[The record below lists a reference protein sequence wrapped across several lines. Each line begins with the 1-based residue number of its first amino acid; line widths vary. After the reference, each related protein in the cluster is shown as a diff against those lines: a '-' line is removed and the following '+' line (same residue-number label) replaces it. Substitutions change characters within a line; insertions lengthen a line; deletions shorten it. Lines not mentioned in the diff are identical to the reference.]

1 MGCPRVGAS
10 LVSRRHPADA
20 DPTQRPDQ
28 RGAQSRQIGARIR
41 PHMSRRGRVSRAR
54 EGAAGTMSQSRM
66 RGLGR
71 GLEALIPMSRDGGA
85 LVPQMIA
92 VDQIRPSHQQVRTR
106 FDAEPLGELAESIRL
121 HGVLQPLLV
130 RRLPDGYELI
140 AGERR
145 WRAARLAG
153 LTSVPAV
160 VRSDAG
166 NDEQLVLGL
175 IENLQ
180 REDLDPVEEAHGLR
194 RLTEEFGLTHD
205 EVAQR
210 IGKHR
215 VSVSQSLRLLNGCSA
230 IQSSVAAG
238 VISAGHARALIALES
253 QGAQEHGLKVV
264 VARHLSV
271 RQAENWVRTYKPRR
285 RRPTDASAELRAL
298 AAALETKLGV
308 PTKIAGSMNR
318 GQLEIRYSSREELER
333 VCAKLVK

>member
-1 MGCPRVGAS
+1 
-10 LVSRRHPADA
+10 
-20 DPTQRPDQ
+20 
-28 RGAQSRQIGARIR
+28 
-41 PHMSRRGRVSRAR
+41 
-54 EGAAGTMSQSRM
+54 MSQPRL

-71 GLEALIPMSRDGGA
+71 GLEALIPMSREGDA

-130 RRLPDGYELI
+130 RRLADGYELI

-153 LTSVPAV
+153 LTAVPAV

-180 REDLDPVEEAHGLR
+180 RADLDPIEEAHGLR
-194 RLTEEFGLTHD
+194 RLTEEFGLTHE
-205 EVAQR
+205 EVAQK

-215 VSVSQSLRLLNGCSA
+215 VSVTQSLRLLAACPA
-230 IQSSVAAG
+230 IQSAVAAG
-238 VISAGHARALIALES
+238 VVSAGHARALVALDG

-264 VARHLSV
+264 IARHLSV

-285 RRPTDASAELRAL
+285 KQRVDSTAELRAL
-298 AAALETKLGV
+298 GAGIESKLGL
-308 PTKIAGSMNR
+308 PMKLTGSLNR
-318 GQLEIRYSSREELER
+318 GKIELRYSSHEELER
-333 VCAKLVK
+333 VCAKLLS

>member
-1 MGCPRVGAS
+1 
-10 LVSRRHPADA
+10 
-20 DPTQRPDQ
+20 
-28 RGAQSRQIGARIR
+28 
-41 PHMSRRGRVSRAR
+41 
-54 EGAAGTMSQSRM
+54 MSQSRL

-71 GLEALIPMSRDGGA
+71 GLEALIPMSRNGEVM
-85 LVPQMIA
+85 VPQMIA

-106 FDAEPLGELAESIRL
+106 FDAEPLGELSESIRL

-160 VRSDAG
+160 VRNDAG

-180 REDLDPVEEAHGLR
+180 RTDLDPVEEARGLQ
-194 RLTEEFGLTHD
+194 RLTEEFGLTHE

-215 VSVSQSLRLLNGCSA
+215 VSVTQSLRLLAGCPAVQSA
-230 IQSSVAAG
+230 VASS
-238 VISAGHARALIALES
+238 VISAGHARALVALEGQS
-253 QGAQEHGLKVV
+253 AQEHGLKVV
-264 VARHLSV
+264 IARHLSV
-271 RQAENWVRTYKPRR
+271 RQTENWVRTYRPRRKPRVDS
-285 RRPTDASAELRAL
+285 TAELRAI
-298 AAALETKLGV
+298 ASDIEQKLGL
-308 PTKIAGSMNR
+308 PIKFTGSLNR
-318 GQLEIRYSSREELER
+318 GKIELRYSSREELER
-333 VCAKLVK
+333 VCAKLVS

>member
-1 MGCPRVGAS
+1 
-10 LVSRRHPADA
+10 
-20 DPTQRPDQ
+20 
-28 RGAQSRQIGARIR
+28 
-41 PHMSRRGRVSRAR
+41 
-54 EGAAGTMSQSRM
+54 MSQSRL

-71 GLEALIPMSRDGGA
+71 GLEALIPMSREGEA

-130 RRLPDGYELI
+130 RKLSDGYELI

-153 LTSVPAV
+153 LTAVPAV

-180 REDLDPVEEAHGLR
+180 RADLDPIEEARGLR
-194 RLTEEFGLTHD
+194 RLTEEFGLTHE

-215 VSVSQSLRLLNGCSA
+215 VSVTQSLRLLASCPA
-230 IQSSVAAG
+230 IQSAVAAG
-238 VISAGHARALIALES
+238 IISAGHARALVALEG
-253 QGAQEHGLKVV
+253 QAAQEHGLKVV
-264 VARHLSV
+264 IARHLSV
-271 RQAENWVRTYKPRR
+271 RQAENWVRTYRPRR
-285 RRPTDASAELRAL
+285 KQRVDSTAELRAIGSGI
-298 AAALETKLGV
+298 ESKLGL
-308 PTKIAGSMNR
+308 PMKLTGSLNR
-318 GQLEIRYSSREELER
+318 GKIELRYSSREELER
-333 VCAKLVK
+333 VCAKLLS

>member
-1 MGCPRVGAS
+1 
-10 LVSRRHPADA
+10 
-20 DPTQRPDQ
+20 
-28 RGAQSRQIGARIR
+28 
-41 PHMSRRGRVSRAR
+41 
-54 EGAAGTMSQSRM
+54 MSQPRL

-71 GLEALIPMSRDGGA
+71 GLEALIPMSRDGEA

-130 RRLPDGYELI
+130 RKLSDGFELI

-153 LTSVPAV
+153 LTTVPAV

-180 REDLDPVEEAHGLR
+180 RADLDPIEEARGLR
-194 RLTEEFGLTHD
+194 RLTEEFGLTHE

-215 VSVSQSLRLLNGCSA
+215 VSVTQSLRLLAGCPA
-230 IQSSVAAG
+230 IQSAVAAG
-238 VISAGHARALIALES
+238 IISAGHARALVALEG
-253 QGAQEHGLKVV
+253 QTAQEHGLKVV
-264 VARHLSV
+264 IARHLSV
-271 RQAENWVRTYKPRR
+271 RQAENWVRTYRPRR
-285 RRPTDASAELRAL
+285 KQRVDSTAELRAIG
-298 AAALETKLGV
+298 AGIEAKLGL
-308 PTKIAGSMNR
+308 PMKLTGSLNR
-318 GQLEIRYSSREELER
+318 GKIELRYSSHEELER
-333 VCAKLVK
+333 VCAKLLS

>member
-1 MGCPRVGAS
+1 
-10 LVSRRHPADA
+10 
-20 DPTQRPDQ
+20 
-28 RGAQSRQIGARIR
+28 
-41 PHMSRRGRVSRAR
+41 
-54 EGAAGTMSQSRM
+54 MSQSRL

-71 GLEALIPMSRDGGA
+71 GLEALIPMSREGEA

-130 RRLPDGYELI
+130 RRLSDGYELI

-153 LTSVPAV
+153 LTAVPAV
-160 VRSDAG
+160 VRREAG

-180 REDLDPVEEAHGLR
+180 RADLDSIEEARGLR
-194 RLTEEFGLTHD
+194 RLTEEFGLTHE

-215 VSVSQSLRLLNGCSA
+215 VSVTQSLRLLASCPA
-230 IQSSVAAG
+230 IQSAVAAG
-238 VISAGHARALIALES
+238 IISAGHARALVALEG
-253 QGAQEHGLKVV
+253 QAAQEHGLKVV
-264 VARHLSV
+264 IARHLSV
-271 RQAENWVRTYKPRR
+271 RQAENWVRTYRPRR
-285 RRPTDASAELRAL
+285 KQRVDSTAELRAIG
-298 AAALETKLGV
+298 AGIESKLGL
-308 PTKIAGSMNR
+308 PMKLTGSLNR
-318 GQLEIRYSSREELER
+318 GKIELRYSSREELER
-333 VCAKLVK
+333 VCAKLLS

>member
-1 MGCPRVGAS
+1 
-10 LVSRRHPADA
+10 
-20 DPTQRPDQ
+20 
-28 RGAQSRQIGARIR
+28 
-41 PHMSRRGRVSRAR
+41 
-54 EGAAGTMSQSRM
+54 MSQSRM

-71 GLEALIPMSRDGGA
+71 GLEALIPMSREGET

-121 HGVLQPLLV
+121 QGVLQPLLV
-130 RRLPDGYELI
+130 RKLSDGYELI

-160 VRSDAG
+160 VRGDTG

-180 REDLDPVEEAHGLR
+180 RSDLDPIEEARGLR

-215 VSVSQSLRLLNGCSA
+215 VSVTHSLRLLAGCPA
-230 IQSSVAAG
+230 IQSAVAAG
-238 VISAGHARALIALES
+238 VISAGHARALVALAG
-253 QGAQEHGLKVV
+253 QPAQEHGLKVV
-264 VARHLSV
+264 IARRLSV
-271 RQAENWVRTYKPRR
+271 RQAENWVRTY
-285 RRPTDASAELRAL
+285 RPSRKQRTDSTAELRAV
-298 AAALETKLGV
+298 AADIESRLGLPIKLTG
-308 PTKIAGSMNR
+308 TLNR
-318 GQLEIRYSSREELER
+318 GKIELRYSSREELER
-333 VCAKLVK
+333 VCAKLVS

>member
-1 MGCPRVGAS
+1 MK
-10 LVSRRHPADA
+10 
-20 DPTQRPDQ
+20 Q
-28 RGAQSRQIGARIR
+28 
-41 PHMSRRGRVSRAR
+41 
-54 EGAAGTMSQSRM
+54 RM

-71 GLEALIPMSRDGGA
+71 GLDALIPMSRDGDA
-85 LVPQMIA
+85 MVPQMIA

-106 FDAEPLGELAESIRL
+106 FDAEPLGELAESIRR

-130 RRLPDGYELI
+130 RRLQDGYELI

-153 LTSVPAV
+153 LTAVPAV

-166 NDEQLVLGL
+166 NDAQLVLGL

-180 REDLDPVEEAHGLR
+180 RSDLDPIEEAGGLK
-194 RLTEEFGLTHD
+194 RLTEEFGLTHE

-215 VSVSQSLRLLNGCSA
+215 VSVSQSLRLLNGCAA

-253 QGAQEHGLKVV
+253 QAAQEHGLKVV
-264 VARHLSV
+264 VARRLSV
-271 RQAENWVRTYKPRR
+271 RQTENWVRTYKPRR
-285 RRPTDASAELRAL
+285 RPRTDGSAELRAL
-298 AAALETKLGV
+298 AADVEASLGI
-308 PTKIAGSMNR
+308 PSRISGSMNR
-318 GQLEIRYSSREELER
+318 GKVELRYSSREELQR
-333 VCAKLVK
+333 VCAKLVQ

>member
-1 MGCPRVGAS
+1 
-10 LVSRRHPADA
+10 
-20 DPTQRPDQ
+20 
-28 RGAQSRQIGARIR
+28 
-41 PHMSRRGRVSRAR
+41 
-54 EGAAGTMSQSRM
+54 MSQSRL

-71 GLEALIPMSRDGGA
+71 GLEALIPMSRDGEVM
-85 LVPQMIA
+85 VPQMIA

-106 FDAEPLGELAESIRL
+106 FDAEPLGELSESIRL

-153 LTSVPAV
+153 LSSVPAV
-160 VRSDAG
+160 VRNDAG

-180 REDLDPVEEAHGLR
+180 RTDLDPVEEARGLR

-205 EVAQR
+205 EVARR

-215 VSVSQSLRLLNGCSA
+215 VSVTQSLRLLAAGTAVQSA
-230 IQSSVAAG
+230 VASG
-238 VISAGHARALIALES
+238 VISAGHARALIALEG
-253 QGAQEHGLKVV
+253 QAGQEHGLKVV

-271 RQAENWVRTYKPRR
+271 RQTENWVRTYRPRR
-285 RRPTDASAELRAL
+285 KQRVDSTAELRAI
-298 AAALETKLGV
+298 AGDIESKLGL
-308 PTKIAGSMNR
+308 PIKLTGSLNR
-318 GQLEIRYSSREELER
+318 GKIELRYSSREELER
-333 VCAKLVK
+333 VCAKLVS

>member
-1 MGCPRVGAS
+1 MK
-10 LVSRRHPADA
+10 
-20 DPTQRPDQ
+20 QR
-28 RGAQSRQIGARIR
+28 I
-41 PHMSRRGRVSRAR
+41 
-54 EGAAGTMSQSRM
+54 

-71 GLEALIPMSRDGGA
+71 GLDALIPMSREGEA
-85 LVPQMIA
+85 MVPQMIA

-106 FDAEPLGELAESIRL
+106 FDAEPLGELAESIRM

-130 RRLPDGYELI
+130 RRLTDGYELI

-153 LTSVPAV
+153 LAAVPAV

-166 NDEQLVLGL
+166 NDAQLVLGL

-180 REDLDPVEEAHGLR
+180 RSDLDPIEEAGGLK
-194 RLTEEFGLTHD
+194 RLTEEFGLTHE

-215 VSVSQSLRLLNGCSA
+215 VSVSQSLRLLNGCPA

-238 VISAGHARALIALES
+238 VISPGHARALIGLES

-264 VARHLSV
+264 IARRLSV
-271 RQAENWVRTYKPRR
+271 RQTENWVRTYKPRR
-285 RRPTDASAELRAL
+285 RPRTDGSAELRAL
-298 AAALETKLGV
+298 AGDLEAKLGV
-308 PTKIAGSMNR
+308 PAKIVGSVNR
-318 GQLEIRYSSREELER
+318 GKLEIRYSSREELER
-333 VCAKLVK
+333 VCAKLVS